1 MGPVLIRHV
10 GSVDNG
16 SRFGFKQK
24 KKKMENTERS
34 SWAVLKRAGMVGM
47 LMRENKNSQVGK
59 KKGCDF

>member
-16 SRFGFKQK
+16 ADLVLNK
-24 KKKMENTERS
+24 KKKTGNTERS
-34 SWAVLKRAGMVGM
+34 SWAILKRTGMVGM

>member
-16 SRFGFKQK
+16 ADLVLNK
-24 KKKMENTERS
+24 KKKTGNTERS
-34 SWAVLKRAGMVGM
+34 SWAILKRAGMVGM

>member
-16 SRFGFKQK
+16 ADLVLNKQK
-24 KKKMENTERS
+24 KTGNTERS
-34 SWAVLKRAGMVGM
+34 SWAILKRAGMVGM

>member
-16 SRFGFKQK
+16 ADLVLNK
-24 KKKMENTERS
+24 KKKTGNTERS
-34 SWAVLKRAGMVGM
+34 SWAILKRAGMVGM

-59 KKGCDF
+59 KKGRDF